1 MRSVAAL
8 VAAVVAFAA
17 PAAAETR
24 ATVEPGVLTVALN
37 LPSPGFQA
45 GAVRPDGTVVAAR
58 GFEID
63 LARSLAARLGL
74 ARVRF
79 VNDPSFRR
87 IVARG
92 EKPWDVALA
101 SVTITLPRRRN
112 VDFSVPY
119 LQADQGVLL
128 RGGVATPRSI
138 DALAKL
144 KLCVQRGTTAVDA
157 VAERVKP
164 ARPPFG
170 YANVDLLLE
179 AVRTGR
185 CDAAIL
191 DAPILAAERA
201 GAPYRYG
208 PLAGVLKTQEH
219 YGVVLERGSQ
229 LTPQVSAAVKALVAN
244 GTVAKLQRRWLSTD
258 LTKLPV
264 LG

>member
-1 MRSVAAL
+1 M
-8 VAAVVAFAA
+8 
-17 PAAAETR
+17 
-24 ATVEPGVLTVALN
+24 LTIALN
-37 LPSPGFQA
+37 LPSPGFQT

-58 GFEID
+58 GLEID
-63 LARSLAARLGL
+63 LGRSLAARLGFR
-74 ARVRF
+74 RVRF
-79 VNDPSFRR
+79 VNDPSFGR

-92 EKPWDVALA
+92 RKPWDVALA
-101 SVTITLPRRRN
+101 SVTITPARRAN
-112 VDFSVPY
+112 VDFSAPY

-128 RGGVATPRSI
+128 RGGLETPKDVA
-138 DALAKL
+138 ALAKL

-157 VAERVKP
+157 VAQRIKP
-164 ARPPFG
+164 VRAPFG
-170 YANVDLLLE
+170 FAHLDLLLE

-208 PLAGVLKTQEH
+208 PLAGVLRTQER
-219 YGVVLERGSQ
+219 YGVVLEKGSP
-229 LTPQVSAAVKALVAN
+229 LTPQVSAAVKALVDN

>member
-1 MRSVAAL
+1 VRRLAALLVVL
-8 VAAVVAFAA
+8 VAAAA
-17 PAAAETR
+17 PAAAQTPV
-24 ATVEPGVLTVALN
+24 TVQPGVLTVALN

-45 GAVRPDGTVVAAR
+45 GAVRPDGSVVAAR
-58 GFEID
+58 GLEID

-87 IVARG
+87 LVARG

-101 SVTITLPRRRN
+101 SVTITLPRRGN

-119 LQADQGVLL
+119 LQADQGVLM
-128 RGGVATPRSI
+128 RGGLPAPRNAA
-138 DALAKL
+138 ALAKL

-157 VAERVKP
+157 VAQRVKP
-164 ARPPFG
+164 TRAPFG

-179 AVRTGR
+179 AVRVGR

-219 YGVVLERGSQ
+219 YGVVLEKGSP
-229 LTPQVSAAVKALVAN
+229 LTPQVSAAIKALVAN